1 MAESSSSQEKT
12 EDATPRRLREARK
25 KGQGPKSRDI
35 SQVFVFLIAFMIIA
49 FTFASMG
56 GELKAYFTTC
66 FEILSE
72 KKIDGGAIWH
82 LGKEGVILMGKVLA
96 PPLLAG
102 VVMALLTGFAQVGGI
117 FSTDPLT
124 PKFERLNP
132 IEGLKNMFKAV
143 TFIEL
148 LKNMAKIAAV
158 FYLAY
163 ITIFKSL
170 GKVMHTMQNDDMYW
184 SAKMTGGLIFDFIL
198 KVGIV
203 FVLLSVLD
211 YAIQRW
217 NFMKNMRMTKEEVK
231 REYKQDEGDP
241 AIKGERR
248 RIHRE
253 MVFGDVKQAVK
264 KSDVVIT
271 NPIHVACVL
280 EYKKEEMGTPI
291 LTMKG
296 QERIA
301 QMIVQIAQEEGIP
314 VIRNIPLAWALL
326 PLEIDDEIPEDLY
339 DTVAEVLA
347 MVYEMKQKMSA

>member
-25 KGQGPKSRDI
+25 KGQVPKSRDI

-72 KKIDGGAIWH
+72 KKIDGGTIWH

-124 PKFERLNP
+124 PKFERLNR

-198 KVGIV
+198 KIISMSMWMETYS
-203 FVLLSVLD
+203 FRQTRKRIS
-211 YAIQRW
+211 
-217 NFMKNMRMTKEEVK
+217 TKLK
-231 REYKQDEGDP
+231 
-241 AIKGERR
+241 IKP
-248 RIHRE
+248 
-253 MVFGDVKQAVK
+253 FN
-264 KSDVVIT
+264 ST
-271 NPIHVACVL
+271 F
-280 EYKKEEMGTPI
+280 
-291 LTMKG
+291 
-296 QERIA
+296 
-301 QMIVQIAQEEGIP
+301 
-314 VIRNIPLAWALL
+314 
-326 PLEIDDEIPEDLY
+326 
-339 DTVAEVLA
+339 
-347 MVYEMKQKMSA
+347 